1 MLLMPLK
8 LEEIMTKDVVTV
20 KTSVTVE
27 KAVDLM
33 NKHEIGCLVVVNS
46 RNPIGMVTERDI
58 LKRVIPQI
66 KKSEKTKI
74 SDVMSK
80 PLITAAPAT
89 QVGEAAKLMFKRK
102 IKKLPVVEDG
112 QLVGLVTLTD
122 LVRSEEIIEFLN
134 GSSINNAPKRI
145 KKVVDLYYDRLKR
158 YRRRCPLTVKEGFS
172 MGCQEKRCMWWLGDE
187 CAVTKLT
194 RQITA

>member
-1 MLLMPLK
+1 
-8 LEEIMTKDVVTV
+8 MTTDVVTV

-27 KAVDLM
+27 KAVNLM
-33 NKHEIGCLVVVNS
+33 NRHEIGCLVVVNS
-46 RNPIGMVTERDI
+46 RKPIGMVTERDI
-58 LKRVIPQI
+58 LKRVVPQL
-66 KKSEKTKI
+66 KKSEKTRI

-122 LVRSEEIIEFLN
+122 LVRSEEVIEFLN

>member
-1 MLLMPLK
+1 MPLK
-8 LEEIMTKDVVTV
+8 LEEIMTTDVVTV

-27 KAVDLM
+27 KAVNLM
-33 NKHEIGCLVVVNS
+33 NRHEIGCLVVVNS
-46 RNPIGMVTERDI
+46 RKPIGMVTERDI
-58 LKRVIPQI
+58 LKRVVPQL
-66 KKSEKTKI
+66 KKSEKTRI

-122 LVRSEEIIEFLN
+122 LVRSEEVIEFLN